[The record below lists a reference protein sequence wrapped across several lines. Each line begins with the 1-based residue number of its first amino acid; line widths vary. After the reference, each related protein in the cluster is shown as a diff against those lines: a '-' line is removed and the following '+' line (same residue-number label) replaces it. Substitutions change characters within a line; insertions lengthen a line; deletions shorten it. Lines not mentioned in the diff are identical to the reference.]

1 MEKRA
6 TGSFEVR
13 VLPQGSPDTA
23 DGVALRRMSLDKQF
37 HGDLEAV
44 SKGEMLTST
53 TDANGSAVYVAI
65 ERVTGTLH
73 DRTGA
78 FVLTHSATRTREGQ
92 QLRIAVAP
100 GSATGALAGL
110 TGAMTIEVVDLKHL
124 YEFQY
129 QLPE

>member
-92 QLRIAVAP
+92 QLTITVAP